1 MLNYE
6 DLDTCD
12 TSVFRKDAAKWQG
25 LAGALANHGNDLQIA
40 VTGLD
45 SWIGD
50 AADAAKAEFGTHRQ
64 QFANMAETV
73 GKIPPVLT
81 GLAGRIDQLR
91 EQLEKIVA
99 AAQSIGCQVHPDG
112 TVTYDPT
119 IGQHAPIAPG
129 QQDMGPDAAIAC
141 QDDIADLLNQAR
153 AADAQAKAALQGLTA
168 QATGFTP
175 SAGDSTLTTVSAT
188 AIPAPGTSPADVRKW
203 WDALSPLQ
211 QESLLFT
218 HGAQLG
224 QLDGLPSTIRDRA
237 NRAVMAQQK
246 GDLQAEQE
254 RLKALGPNLT
264 DAQQA
269 QLNSINEQL
278 GGIGALEQ
286 RLYHATPGEQPA
298 FLLGFGT
305 SGQRPRDRRHG
316 QSRHRHQR
324 RHVRAGHWGS
334 AWHRERIHG
343 MVGQHGAGSQIAGSP
358 STSVIAWVGYNAP
371 QDIFPQAAENSYAD
385 GAKQDLDRFQDG
397 LRASHD
403 GPPAHDTVIG
413 HSYGTTVVGHAARDG
428 DLNAN
433 DVVFV
438 ASPGVGVT
446 DAEQLHLDGVPAD
459 QVGQHIHSTVAQ
471 HDPIQLAAG
480 VNGPSPTGLSFGGT
494 TFNSK
499 PGDAGPWYELG
510 WNAAVH
516 SQYWNPG
523 NTSLTNMGL
532 IIAGKPATA

>member
-12 TSVFRKDAAKWQG
+12 TSVFRKDAARWQG
-25 LAGALANHGNDLQIA
+25 LAGALANHGNDLQSA

-50 AADAAKAEFGTHRQ
+50 AADAAKAEFGGQRQ

-81 GLAGRIDQLR
+81 NLAGRIDQLR
-91 EQLEKIVA
+91 EQLEKIVI

-129 QQDMGPDAAIAC
+129 QQDMGPDAAIVC
-141 QDDIADLLNQAR
+141 QDDIADVLNQAR
-153 AADAQAKAALQGLTA
+153 AVDAQAKAALQGLTA
-168 QATGFTP
+168 QAAGFAP
-175 SAGDSTLTTVSAT
+175 APGDSTMTASAT

-203 WDALSPLQ
+203 WDSLSPLQ

-254 RLKALGPNLT
+254 QLTALGSTLT

-269 QLNSINEQL
+269 KLNSINEQL
-278 GGIGALEQ
+278 GAIGALEQ

-298 FLLGFGT
+298 FLLGFST
-305 SGQRPRDRRHG
+305 SGNG
-316 QSRHRHQR
+316 
-324 RHVRAGHWGS
+324 RAIVAMGNPDTATNVATFVPGTGARLGTVNEYMGWS
-334 AWHRERIHG
+334 DN
-343 MVGQHGAGSQIAGSP
+343 MVQAANTAGSP

-385 GAKQDLDRFQDG
+385 GAKQDLDRFEDG

-403 GPPAHDTVIG
+403 GPPAHNTVIG

-446 DAEQLHLDGVPAD
+446 NADQLHLDGVPAD

-532 IIAGKPATA
+532 IIAGKPANA